1 MEKERQESPAELAFK
16 RELLARK
23 YAQASIDAYVSIL
36 RIIEFK
42 VSREFDIQKIKDYI
56 IENVKERSYHK
67 QFVATTRRYFE
78 YVLKIKLD
86 LSDLPYPRKEEK
98 IPTVLSRDEI
108 KRLIQQPKNLK
119 HQLIICLFY
128 NCGLRMGELL
138 YIKPENIDRERKEVN
153 IKMAKGN
160 KSRNIPIEQNIL
172 NLLDRYLAEFKPKE
186 YLFNGQFSNVYTE
199 SSINQLLKYWA
210 KKAGITKKISAHTL
224 RHSYATH
231 LHEQGTELAVIQE
244 LLGHSNI
251 KTTDIYTKTSQARKR
266 VPSLLNDINI

>member
-1 MEKERQESPAELAFK
+1 MILKSKEEELFY

-23 YAQASIDAYVSIL
+23 YAIASVETYISCF
-36 RIIEFK
+36 RIIQNK
-42 VSREFDIQKIKDYI
+42 IGIDVDKIKDYI
-56 IENVKERSYHK
+56 IANVKERSYHK

-128 NCGLRMGELL
+128 NCGLRMSELL
-138 YIKPENIDRERKEVN
+138 YLKLEHIDRSRMEVN
-153 IKMAKGN
+153 IKGAKGN
-160 KSRNIPIEQNIL
+160 KYRNIPIEQNVLI
-172 NLLDRYLAEFKPKE
+172 LLDKYLNEYKPNE
-186 YLFNGQFSNVYTE
+186 YIFNGQFGNLYSE
-199 SSINQLLKYWA
+199 RSINQFLKYWC
-210 KKAGITKKISAHTL
+210 KKANVNKSISAHTL

-231 LHEQGTELAVIQE
+231 LHEGGTELAVIQE
-244 LLGHSNI
+244 LLGHSSI
-251 KTTDIYTKTSQARKR
+251 KTTDIYTRTSQARKR
-266 VPSLLNDINI
+266 VPSLLNNIL

>member
-1 MEKERQESPAELAFK
+1 MNQERQETTAEIAFK

-23 YAQASIDAYVSIL
+23 YAQSSIDTYMACL
-36 RIIEFK
+36 RVIQLK
-42 VSREFDIQKIKDYI
+42 VSAEFDVQKIKDYI
-56 IENVKERSYHK
+56 IKNVNERSYHK

-86 LSDLPYPRKEEK
+86 LSDLPYPRREEK

-108 KRLIQQPKNLK
+108 KRLINIPKNEK

-138 YIKPENIDRERKEVN
+138 CLKPEHIDRERMEVN
-153 IKMAKGN
+153 VKLSKGN
-160 KSRNIPIEQNIL
+160 KSRNIPVEQNVI
-172 NLLDRYLAEFKPKE
+172 NLLDRYLLEYKPNE
-186 YLFNGQFSNVYTE
+186 YLFNGQFGNTYTE
-199 SSINQLLKYWA
+199 SSINQFLKYWA
-210 KKAGITKKISAHTL
+210 KKAGITKRISAHTL

-231 LHEQGTELAVIQE
+231 LHESGIELAVIQD

-266 VPSLLNDINI
+266 VPSLLNGIDI

>member
-1 MEKERQESPAELAFK
+1 MDQERQESQAEIAFK

-23 YAQASIDAYVSIL
+23 YAQASIDTYLSLL
-36 RIIEFK
+36 RIIEHK
-42 VSREFDIQKIKDYI
+42 ISPTFDIQKIKDYI
-56 IENVKERSYHK
+56 IENIKERSYHK

-98 IPTVLSRDEI
+98 IPMVLSRDEI

-138 YIKPENIDRERKEVN
+138 YLKPEHIDRDRMEVN
-153 IKMAKGN
+153 IKGAKGN
-160 KSRNIPIEQNIL
+160 KSRNIPIEQNVLI
-172 NLLDRYLAEFKPKE
+172 LLDKYLNEYKPKE
-186 YLFNGQFSNVYTE
+186 YIFNGQFGNLYSE
-199 SSINQLLKYWA
+199 RSINQFLKYWC
-210 KKAGITKKISAHTL
+210 KKAGVNKSISAHTL

-231 LHEQGTELAVIQE
+231 LHESGIELAVIQE

-266 VPSLLNDINI
+266 VPSLLNDLL